1 MMQSSFANVM
11 DGYQSAISL
20 RNQTG
25 RSSRASGTTHKHDNF
40 PTPIDDTI
48 SLELANVMD
57 GYQSAISLPAE
68 ACYTEVLCGVEM
80 VPLRPPQSR

>member
-1 MMQSSFANVM
+1 MMMQSSFANVM
-11 DGYQSAISL
+11 DGYQSAVSL

-40 PTPIDDTI
+40 PTPINDTI
-48 SLELANVMD
+48 PLELANVMD

-68 ACYTEVLCGVEM
+68 ACYSTQRCCVE
-80 VPLRPPQSR
+80 SK